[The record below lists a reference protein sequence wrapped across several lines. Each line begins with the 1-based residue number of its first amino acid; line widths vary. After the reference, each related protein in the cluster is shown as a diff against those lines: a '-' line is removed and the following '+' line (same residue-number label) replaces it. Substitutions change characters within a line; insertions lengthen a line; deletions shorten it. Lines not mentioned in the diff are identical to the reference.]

1 MSKDITIGIVGGYGA
16 IGNIISEEL
25 LKNSAYRLRIGGRN
39 QEKINKRVIAIGE
52 RASGKKVD
60 IYDGN
65 ELEVFCEG
73 CALIINCTGPSWMIK
88 DRVIKY
94 ALKAGCDYVD
104 PGIWHDKSNLYKRSF
119 EKRGL
124 TGLLYA
130 GWVPGLTGL
139 LPRYL
144 YNIGKESLDSIQS
157 LNVYC
162 GDRSSWSASASHD
175 ILYHFIRGIQPGLFE
190 NGQWSA
196 KSALYAI
203 WGSEYYEHP
212 GNFGRLFVNPGYTAE
227 LERLSREAKIPRM
240 GSYIGC
246 SGIVGNLKL
255 FGIRHIKISDE
266 KAVATL
272 MGTIKKETDRHGPG
286 GAVSSVLKGRKN
298 GKKVRISAS
307 VFDSDTIRLTGLCTA
322 LAARMLLENKIHGKG
337 LKFLCDAVE
346 PAAFF
351 KGLEAQGIKVNG
363 FNGNH

>member
-39 QEKINKRVIAIGE
+39 REKINKRVIALGE

-60 IYDGN
+60 IHDGD

-144 YNIGKESLDSIQS
+144 YNIGKEALDSIQS

-203 WGSEYYEHP
+203 WGSEYYDHP

-227 LERLSREAKIPRM
+227 LESLSREAKIPRM

-255 FGIRHIKISDE
+255 FGIRHIKMNDE

-298 GKKVRISAS
+298 GKRVRISAS

-322 LAARMLLENKIHGKG
+322 LAARMILENKIHGNG

-363 FNGNH
+363 FNGNR